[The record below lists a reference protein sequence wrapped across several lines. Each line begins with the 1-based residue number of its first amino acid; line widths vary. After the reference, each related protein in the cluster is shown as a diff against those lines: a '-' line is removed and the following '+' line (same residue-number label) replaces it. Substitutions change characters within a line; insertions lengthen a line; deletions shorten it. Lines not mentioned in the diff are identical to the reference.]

1 MFFPRSFKPIA
12 AVGSKE
18 EMSHE
23 SVTLSDVH
31 TFHAPLNKRP
41 RWSMNAE
48 LYWTEGVW
56 SSWSHA
62 LNGYFHPLKTS
73 LELHF
78 MTLAAFVRYTWT
90 TSSDHPPSSADR
102 TCNLGRNKIEQ
113 QPPPPPQPNQGW
125 NSATAKT
132 RKFPIIV
139 WGGGGRE
146 GGKNF
151 SSILSKAVG
160 LRAMHELNIVLWAA
174 VMLCCPHQ
182 PHGAIASN
190 TRTHS
195 SPRLRNHG
203 ILEG

>member
-113 QPPPPPQPNQGW
+113 QPPPPPPTQSRMKQR
-125 NSATAKT
+125 NSQNAQ
-132 RKFPIIV
+132 ISHH
-139 WGGGGRE
+139 WLGGGRE

>member
-78 MTLAAFVRYTWT
+78 MTLAAFVGYTWT
-90 TSSDHPPSSADR
+90 TSCDHPPSSADR

-113 QPPPPPQPNQGW
+113 QPPPPPQSRMKQR
-125 NSATAKT
+125 NSQNAQ
-132 RKFPIIV
+132 ISHH
-139 WGGGGRE
+139 WLGGEGGGYKFFIYFVQDCGPPSHAWTKHCFVSRCH
-146 GGKNF
+146 
-151 SSILSKAVG
+151 V
-160 LRAMHELNIVLWAA
+160 VLPPPTTWGY
-174 VMLCCPHQ
+174 C
-182 PHGAIASN
+182 I
-190 TRTHS
+190 
-195 SPRLRNHG
+195 
-203 ILEG
+203 